1 MLWIALAAIVAISA
15 LLLLGRARGAAVRVA
30 ALALIL
36 LALANP
42 SFTREDREPLSS
54 VAAVV
59 IDKSP
64 SQNFG
69 TRNQET
75 AKAQE
80 ALVDTLKK
88 IKGLEVRVVEAGQAD
103 GETDGTK
110 LFGALSSALS
120 DVPVDR
126 VAGAFLITDG
136 RVHDIPA
143 NAAAL
148 GFQAPVHALVTGRK
162 DERDRRIA
170 ISAAPRFGIVG
181 QPQTITYRLD
191 DQGVTGQRAKIV
203 VRRDGE
209 VVSER
214 TMQSGQT
221 ANVEIDIKHAGPNI
235 VEIEASPLEN
245 ELTLVNNRAVVS
257 IDGVRDKL
265 RVLLVSG
272 EPHSGERT
280 WRNLLKSDAS
290 VDLVHFTI
298 LRPPE
303 KQDGTPI
310 NELSLIA
317 FPTRE
322 LFQQKINEFHL
333 IIFDRYARQGVLPI
347 AYFDNIAR
355 YVRAGGAVLVSA
367 GPDYASTTSIW
378 RTPLDTVLP
387 AEPVGVTEKPFY
399 AHLSDAGKRH
409 PVTRGLEGSANEP
422 PRWSR
427 FFRTVDTRNAI
438 TPPVMTGADGKP
450 LLLLSRFGE
459 GRVALLLS
467 DHIWLWA
474 RGFEGG
480 GPHLDLLRRTSH
492 WLMKQPDLDEEALRL
507 QIQGKDLVV
516 LRQTMADNVPPVT
529 VTSPSGATKRT
540 HADRKRPRHLA
551 LHPSRQ
557 RTRPLAGDRRHAES
571 PDQCRAD
578 QSEGIF
584 RSHLHDRDAEA
595 AGAGDRRRR
604 AARGRRRQHRSAPCG
619 AGARLRHL
627 PRRWLDGRQDARRQ
641 RRQGRRRAAD
651 VRRPDRAAAA
661 ARCVC
666 SDVDARGAL
675 SYVDGRLVGYAALSA
690 RTPSGKRIGQSG
702 PFLDVHSRFARNK
715 ARVEAR
721 LDRVLVHAGA
731 DEDDLLSAIAIE
743 FVPVLLQ
750 RLPPE
755 RIVRPAVGRHI
766 GPPKPETFGSDD
778 RAGLTQFTQP
788 LRTRSDPEMSLR
800 ADNAGPSL
808 PAGTD
813 GISSGSNGRRAR

>member
-1 MLWIALAAIVAISA
+1 MQYGIAFTPLVPTLVLWIALAAIVAISA

-69 TRNQET
+69 KRNDET

-126 VAGAFLITDG
+126 VAGAFMITDG

-143 NAAAL
+143 NAAAV
-148 GFQAPVHALVTGRK
+148 GFQAPVHALITGQK

-181 QPQTITYRLD
+181 QTQTITYRLD
-191 DQGVTGQRAKIV
+191 DQGVTGQRAKV
-203 VRRDGE
+203 VIRRDGE
-209 VVSER
+209 VIGER
-214 TMQSGQT
+214 TLTSGQT
-221 ANVEIDIKHAGPNI
+221 SSIEVDIKHSGPNI

-245 ELTLVNNRAVVS
+245 ELTLVNNRAVVA
-257 IDGVRDKL
+257 IEGVRDKL

-290 VDLVHFTI
+290 IDLVHFTI

-322 LFQQKINEFHL
+322 LFQQRINDFQL

-355 YVRAGGAVLVSA
+355 YVRGGGAVLVSA

-378 RTPLDTVLP
+378 RTPLDSVLP
-387 AEPVGVTEKPFY
+387 AEPVGVSEKPYY

-409 PVTRGLEGSANEP
+409 PVTRGLEGSASEP
-422 PRWSR
+422 PHWSR
-427 FFRTVDTRNAI
+427 FFRTVETRNSVN
-438 TPPVMTGADGKP
+438 PPVMTGADGKP

-474 RGFEGG
+474 RGYEGG
-480 GPHLDLLRRTSH
+480 GPHLDLLRRMSH

-516 LRQTMADNVPPVT
+516 VRQTMADTVPPVV
-529 VTSPSGATKRT
+529 VTSPSGATKEMVLSPGDPGEWRAT
-540 HADRKRPRHLA
+540 LPANELGLWQATDGTLKA
-551 LHPSRQ
+551 LINVGPTNPKEFSEV
-557 RTRPLAGDRRHAES
+557 TSTTEMLKPLSQATG
-571 PDQCRAD
+571 
-578 QSEGIF
+578 G
-584 RSHLHDRDAEA
+584 
-595 AGAGDRRRR
+595 
-604 AARGRRRQHRSAPCG
+604 
-619 AGARLRHL
+619 
-627 PRRWLDGRQDARRQ
+627 DARR
-641 RRQGRRRAAD
+641 
-651 VRRPDRAAAA
+651 VI
-661 ARCVC
+661 
-666 SDVDARGAL
+666 
-675 SYVDGRLVGYAALSA
+675 DGTSLDM
-690 RTPSGKRIGQSG
+690 PRI
-702 PFLDVHSRFARNK
+702 
-715 ARVEAR
+715 
-721 LDRVLVHAGA
+721 
-731 DEDDLLSAIAIE
+731 
-743 FVPVLLQ
+743 VPVRASGIYRGDGWLGVKM
-750 RLPPE
+750 RDASVVKGVGVLPM
-755 RIVRPAVGRHI
+755 
-766 GPPKPETFGSDD
+766 F
-778 RAGLTQFTQP
+778 AGLIGLLLLLGAFAATWV
-788 LRTRSDPEMSLR
+788 RE
-800 ADNAGPSL
+800 
-808 PAGTD
+808 
-813 GISSGSNGRRAR
+813 GR

>member
-1 MLWIALAAIVAISA
+1 MNYGIAFTPLVPSLVLWLAVAAIVAIA
-15 LLLLGRARGAAVRVA
+15 GLLLLGRARGAAVRVTA
-30 ALALIL
+30 MALIV

-42 SFTREDREPLSS
+42 SFTREDRQPLSS
-54 VAAVV
+54 VAVVV

-69 TRNQET
+69 DRTRET

-80 ALVDTLKK
+80 VLVDSLKK

-103 GETDGTK
+103 GETDGTR

-143 NAAAL
+143 SAAAL
-148 GFQAPVHALVTGRK
+148 GFQAPVHALITGRK

-181 QPQTITYRLD
+181 QVQTITYRLD
-191 DQGVTGQRAKIV
+191 DQGVSGDRAKVV

-209 VVSER
+209 VINER
-214 TMQSGQT
+214 TVLSGQT
-221 ANVEIDIKHAGPNI
+221 VNVDIEIKHEGQNI
-235 VEIEASPLEN
+235 VEIEASPLDN
-245 ELTLVNNRAVVS
+245 ELTLVNNRAVVA

-322 LFQQKINEFHL
+322 LFQQKINEFQL

-378 RTPLDTVLP
+378 RTPLDSVLP
-387 AEPVGVTEKPFY
+387 AEPVGVTEKPYY

-409 PVTRGLEGSANEP
+409 PVTRDLEGSGSEP
-422 PRWSR
+422 PHWSR
-427 FFRTVDTRNAI
+427 FFRTVETRNA
-438 TPPVMTGADGKP
+438 TVAPVMTGADGKP
-450 LLLLSRFGE
+450 LLLLSRYGE
-459 GRVALLLS
+459 GRVALLLT

-474 RGFEGG
+474 RGYEGG
-480 GPHLDLLRRTSH
+480 GPHLDLLRRMSH

-507 QIQGKDLVV
+507 QVHGHDLVV
-516 LRQTMADNVPPVT
+516 LRQTMADSVTPVT
-529 VTSPSGATKRT
+529 VTSPSGATHELTLSASDPGTWTATIPANELGLWQATDGTLKALINVGPTNPKEFSEVTSTTEMLKPLTQATGGDTRRVVDGSGIELPRIVPV
-540 HADRKRPRHLA
+540 HASGVFR
-551 LHPSRQ
+551 
-557 RTRPLAGDRRHAES
+557 GDGWMGVRM
-571 PDQCRAD
+571 
-578 QSEGIF
+578 
-584 RSHLHDRDAEA
+584 RDASVVRGVGVLPLF
-595 AGAGDRRRR
+595 AG
-604 AARGRRRQHRSAPCG
+604 
-619 AGARLRHL
+619 
-627 PRRWLDGRQDARRQ
+627 
-641 RRQGRRRAAD
+641 
-651 VRRPDRAAAA
+651 
-661 ARCVC
+661 
-666 SDVDARGAL
+666 
-675 SYVDGRLVGYAALSA
+675 LVGLLLLLGAFAATWL
-690 RTPSGKRIGQSG
+690 R
-702 PFLDVHSRFARNK
+702 
-715 ARVEAR
+715 E
-721 LDRVLVHAGA
+721 
-731 DEDDLLSAIAIE
+731 
-743 FVPVLLQ
+743 
-750 RLPPE
+750 
-755 RIVRPAVGRHI
+755 GR
-766 GPPKPETFGSDD
+766 
-778 RAGLTQFTQP
+778 
-788 LRTRSDPEMSLR
+788 
-800 ADNAGPSL
+800 
-808 PAGTD
+808 
-813 GISSGSNGRRAR
+813 

>member
-1 MLWIALAAIVAISA
+1 MNYGIAFAPLVPSAVLWTALVAAAVIAV
-15 LLLLGRARGAAVRVA
+15 LLLVGRSRGASLRIL

-69 TRNQET
+69 NRANET
-75 AKAQE
+75 ARAQE
-80 ALVDTLKK
+80 ALVDSLKK
-88 IKGLEVRVVEAGQAD
+88 IGGLEVRVVEAGQAD

-120 DVPVDR
+120 DVPVER

-136 RVHDIPA
+136 RVHDVPA

-148 GFQAPVHALVTGRK
+148 GFQAPVHALITGRK
-162 DERDRRIA
+162 DERDRRVA

-181 QPQTITYRLD
+181 QVQTITYRLD
-191 DQGVTGQRAKIV
+191 DQGVSGQRAKVV
-203 VRRDGE
+203 VRYDGE
-209 VVSER
+209 VINER
-214 TMQSGQT
+214 TVLSGQT
-221 ANVEIDIKHAGPNI
+221 VNVDVDIKHAGQNI
-235 VEIEASPLEN
+235 VEIEASALDN
-245 ELTLVNNRAVVS
+245 ELTLVNNRAVVA

-322 LFQQKINEFHL
+322 LFQQKINEFQL

-378 RTPLDTVLP
+378 RTPLDSVLP
-387 AEPVGVTEKPFY
+387 AEPVGVTEKPYY
-399 AHLSDAGKRH
+399 AQLSDIGKRH
-409 PVTRGLEGSANEP
+409 PVTRGLEGSNTDP
-422 PRWSR
+422 PHWSR
-427 FFRTVDTRNAI
+427 FFRTVDTRNTTA
-438 TPPVMTGADGKP
+438 PALMTGADGKP

-474 RGFEGG
+474 RGYEGG

-492 WLMKQPDLDEEALRL
+492 WLMKQPDLDEEALHL
-507 QIQGKDLVV
+507 QVRGHDLLVR
-516 LRQTMADNVPPVT
+516 RQTMADSVAPVT
-529 VTSPSGATKRT
+529 VTSPSGAARELTLGASEPGTWTATMPANELGLWQATDGTLKALINVGPTNPKEFSEVTSTAETLMPLTRAT
-540 HADRKRPRHLA
+540 GGDSRRVVDGSSIELPRIVPVRA
-551 LHPSRQ
+551 SSVFR
-557 RTRPLAGDRRHAES
+557 GD
-571 PDQCRAD
+571 
-578 QSEGIF
+578 GWMGVKM
-584 RSHLHDRDAEA
+584 RDASVV
-595 AGAGDRRRR
+595 
-604 AARGRRRQHRSAPCG
+604 RGVG
-619 AGARLRHL
+619 VL
-627 PRRWLDGRQDARRQ
+627 P
-641 RRQGRRRAAD
+641 
-651 VRRPDRAAAA
+651 
-661 ARCVC
+661 
-666 SDVDARGAL
+666 
-675 SYVDGRLVGYAALSA
+675 
-690 RTPSGKRIGQSG
+690 I
-702 PFLDVHSRFARNK
+702 F
-715 ARVEAR
+715 
-721 LDRVLVHAGA
+721 
-731 DEDDLLSAIAIE
+731 
-743 FVPVLLQ
+743 
-750 RLPPE
+750 
-755 RIVRPAVGRHI
+755 
-766 GPPKPETFGSDD
+766 
-778 RAGLTQFTQP
+778 AGLIGLLLLIGAFAATW
-788 LRTRSDPEMSLR
+788 LRE
-800 ADNAGPSL
+800 
-808 PAGTD
+808 
-813 GISSGSNGRRAR
+813 GR

>member
-1 MLWIALAAIVAISA
+1 MNYGITFAPLVPTAALWTALVAAAVITA
-15 LLLLGRARGAAVRVA
+15 LLLLGRPRGVFLRIL

-69 TRNQET
+69 DRTGET
-75 AKAQE
+75 ARAQE
-80 ALVDTLKK
+80 ALIDSLKK
-88 IKGLEVRVVEAGQAD
+88 ISGLEVRVVEAGQAD

-126 VAGAFLITDG
+126 VAGAFLVTDG

-143 NAAAL
+143 NASTL

-181 QPQTITYRLD
+181 QVQTITYRLD
-191 DQGVTGQRAKIV
+191 DQGVSGQRAKVV
-203 VRRDGE
+203 VRYDGE
-209 VVSER
+209 VISER
-214 TMQSGQT
+214 TVLSGQT
-221 ANVEIDIKHAGPNI
+221 VNVDVDIKHAGQNI
-235 VEIEASPLEN
+235 VEIEASPLDN
-245 ELTLVNNRAVVS
+245 ELTLVNNRAVVA

-322 LFQQKINEFHL
+322 LFQQKINEFQL

-355 YVRAGGAVLVSA
+355 YVRTGGAVLVSA

-378 RTPLDTVLP
+378 RTPLDSVLP
-387 AEPVGVTEKPFY
+387 AEPVGVTEKPYY
-399 AHLSDAGKRH
+399 AQLSDIGKRH
-409 PVTRGLEGSANEP
+409 PVTRGLEGANSEP
-422 PRWSR
+422 PHWSR
-427 FFRTVDTRNAI
+427 FFRTVDTRNTTA
-438 TPPVMTGADGKP
+438 PPVMTGADGKP

-474 RGFEGG
+474 RGYEGG

-492 WLMKQPDLDEEALRL
+492 WLMKQPDLDEEALHL
-507 QIQGKDLVV
+507 QMRGHDLMVQ
-516 LRQTMADNVPPVT
+516 RQTMADSVTPVT
-529 VTSPSGATKRT
+529 VTSPSGAARELTLSAGEPGTWTATMPANELGLWQATDGTLK
-540 HADRKRPRHLA
+540 A
-551 LHPSRQ
+551 LISVGPTNPKEFSEVTSTTETLMPL
-557 RTRPLAGDRRHAES
+557 TRATG
-571 PDQCRAD
+571 
-578 QSEGIF
+578 G
-584 RSHLHDRDAEA
+584 
-595 AGAGDRRRR
+595 
-604 AARGRRRQHRSAPCG
+604 
-619 AGARLRHL
+619 
-627 PRRWLDGRQDARRQ
+627 DARR
-641 RRQGRRRAAD
+641 
-651 VRRPDRAAAA
+651 V
-661 ARCVC
+661 
-666 SDVDARGAL
+666 
-675 SYVDGRLVGYAALSA
+675 VDGSSIDL
-690 RTPSGKRIGQSG
+690 PRI
-702 PFLDVHSRFARNK
+702 
-715 ARVEAR
+715 
-721 LDRVLVHAGA
+721 
-731 DEDDLLSAIAIE
+731 
-743 FVPVLLQ
+743 VPV
-750 RLPPE
+750 RSSSVFHGDGWMGVRMRDASVVRGVGVLP
-755 RIVRPAVGRHI
+755 I
-766 GPPKPETFGSDD
+766 F
-778 RAGLTQFTQP
+778 AGLIGLLLLLGAFAVTW
-788 LRTRSDPEMSLR
+788 LRE
-800 ADNAGPSL
+800 
-808 PAGTD
+808 
-813 GISSGSNGRRAR
+813 GR

>member
-1 MLWIALAAIVAISA
+1 MQYGIAFTPLVPSLVLWLALAAIAVIAV
-15 LLLLGRARGAAVRVA
+15 LLLLGRARGAAVRVT

-69 TRNQET
+69 ERNRET

-80 ALVDTLKK
+80 ALVDSLKT

-103 GETDGTK
+103 GETDGTR
-110 LFGALSSALS
+110 LFGALSSTLS

-143 NAAAL
+143 NAAGL
-148 GFQAPVHALVTGRK
+148 GFQAPVHALITGRK

-181 QPQTITYRLD
+181 QVQTITYRLD
-191 DQGVTGQRAKIV
+191 DQGVSGDRAKIV

-209 VVSER
+209 VINER
-214 TMQSGQT
+214 TVQSGQT
-221 ANVEIDIKHAGPNI
+221 VNVEIDIKHAGPNI
-235 VEIEASPLEN
+235 VEIEASPLDN
-245 ELTLVNNRAVVS
+245 ELTLVNNRAVVA

-322 LFQQKINEFHL
+322 LFQQKINEFQL

-378 RTPLDTVLP
+378 RTPLDSVLP

-409 PVTRGLEGSANEP
+409 PVTRGLDGSASEP
-422 PRWSR
+422 PHWSR
-427 FFRTVDTRNAI
+427 FFRTVETRNA
-438 TPPVMTGADGKP
+438 TSPPVMTGADGKP

-474 RGFEGG
+474 RGYEGG
-480 GPHLDLLRRTSH
+480 GPHLDLLRRMSH

-507 QIQGKDLVV
+507 QVQGKDLVV
-516 LRQTMADNVPPVT
+516 LRQTMADSVTPVT
-529 VTSPSGATKRT
+529 VTSPSGATRELT
-540 HADRKRPRHLA
+540 LSASEPGTWRSTIPANELGLWQATDGTLNA
-551 LHPSRQ
+551 LINVGPTNPKEFSEV
-557 RTRPLAGDRRHAES
+557 TSTTEMLKPLTQATG
-571 PDQCRAD
+571 
-578 QSEGIF
+578 G
-584 RSHLHDRDAEA
+584 
-595 AGAGDRRRR
+595 
-604 AARGRRRQHRSAPCG
+604 
-619 AGARLRHL
+619 
-627 PRRWLDGRQDARRQ
+627 DARR
-641 RRQGRRRAAD
+641 
-651 VRRPDRAAAA
+651 V
-661 ARCVC
+661 
-666 SDVDARGAL
+666 
-675 SYVDGRLVGYAALSA
+675 VDGSSIEL
-690 RTPSGKRIGQSG
+690 PRI
-702 PFLDVHSRFARNK
+702 
-715 ARVEAR
+715 
-721 LDRVLVHAGA
+721 
-731 DEDDLLSAIAIE
+731 
-743 FVPVLLQ
+743 VPV
-750 RLPPE
+750 RASGVFRGDGWMGVKMRDASVVKGVGVLP
-755 RIVRPAVGRHI
+755 V
-766 GPPKPETFGSDD
+766 F
-778 RAGLTQFTQP
+778 AGLIGLLLLLGAFAATW
-788 LRTRSDPEMSLR
+788 LRE
-800 ADNAGPSL
+800 
-808 PAGTD
+808 
-813 GISSGSNGRRAR
+813 GR

>member
-1 MLWIALAAIVAISA
+1 MQYGIAFTPLVPSLVLWLALAAIAVIAA
-15 LLLLGRARGAAVRVA
+15 LLLLGRARGAAVRVT

-54 VAAVV
+54 VATVV

-69 TRNQET
+69 ERTRET
-75 AKAQE
+75 REAQE
-80 ALVDTLKK
+80 ALVDSLKK
-88 IKGLEVRVVEAGQAD
+88 IKGLEVRIVEAGQAD
-103 GETDGTK
+103 GETDGTR

-120 DVPVDR
+120 DVPIDR

-136 RVHDIPA
+136 RVHDIPP

-148 GFQAPVHALVTGRK
+148 GFQAPVHALITGRK

-170 ISAAPRFGIVG
+170 IIAAPRFGIVG
-181 QPQTITYRLD
+181 QVQTITYRLD
-191 DQGVTGQRAKIV
+191 DQGVSGERAKV
-203 VRRDGE
+203 AVRRDGE
-209 VVSER
+209 TINER
-214 TMQSGQT
+214 TVLSGQT
-221 ANVEIDIKHAGPNI
+221 VSVDIDIKHAGPNI

-245 ELTLVNNRAVVS
+245 ELTPVNNRAVVA

-322 LFQQKINEFHL
+322 LFQQKINEFQL

-378 RTPLDTVLP
+378 RTPLDSVLP
-387 AEPVGVTEKPFY
+387 AEPVGVTEKPYY
-399 AHLSDAGKRH
+399 AHLSDIGKRH
-409 PVTRGLEGSANEP
+409 PVTRGLEGSGTEP
-422 PRWSR
+422 PHWSR
-427 FFRTVDTRNAI
+427 FFRTVETRNA
-438 TPPVMTGADGKP
+438 TSPPVMTGADGKP

-459 GRVALLLS
+459 GRVALLLT

-474 RGFEGG
+474 RGYEGG

-507 QIQGKDLVV
+507 QVQGHDLVV
-516 LRQTMADNVPPVT
+516 LRQSMADSVASVT
-529 VTSPSGATKRT
+529 VTSPTGATRELTLSASEPGTWRSTIPANELGLWQATDGTLK
-540 HADRKRPRHLA
+540 A
-551 LHPSRQ
+551 LINVGPTNPKEFSEV
-557 RTRPLAGDRRHAES
+557 TSTTEMLKPLAQATG
-571 PDQCRAD
+571 
-578 QSEGIF
+578 G
-584 RSHLHDRDAEA
+584 
-595 AGAGDRRRR
+595 
-604 AARGRRRQHRSAPCG
+604 
-619 AGARLRHL
+619 
-627 PRRWLDGRQDARRQ
+627 DARR
-641 RRQGRRRAAD
+641 
-651 VRRPDRAAAA
+651 VM
-661 ARCVC
+661 
-666 SDVDARGAL
+666 
-675 SYVDGRLVGYAALSA
+675 DGS
-690 RTPSGKRIGQSG
+690 S
-702 PFLDVHSRFARNK
+702 LD
-715 ARVEAR
+715 
-721 LDRVLVHAGA
+721 
-731 DEDDLLSAIAIE
+731 
-743 FVPVLLQ
+743 
-750 RLPPE
+750 LP
-755 RIVRPAVGRHI
+755 RIVAVRASSIFHGDGWMGVKMREASVVK
-766 GPPKPETFGSDD
+766 GVGVLPLF
-778 RAGLTQFTQP
+778 AGLIGLLLLLGAFAATW
-788 LRTRSDPEMSLR
+788 LRE
-800 ADNAGPSL
+800 
-808 PAGTD
+808 
-813 GISSGSNGRRAR
+813 GR